1 MASITDRIAT
11 VRVCLRFF
19 IWRRDHVSEATAS
32 AKLPIARQT
41 HRNKGDSFQRHAR
54 DFSTSVEMTRLHR
67 NYKQMRQLAVN
78 VSGMGQLTQL
88 DTDDCYDVTTEQS
101 ASRLP
106 ESVGD
111 RGDLRSPG
119 RA

>member
-1 MASITDRIAT
+1 MYQRRLSRSSYRSLVGRTAT
-11 VRVCLRFF
+11 NAIHC
-19 IWRRDHVSEATAS
+19 
-32 AKLPIARQT
+32 
-41 HRNKGDSFQRHAR
+41 QRHASDLR
-54 DFSTSVEMTRLHR
+54 TSLEMTRLHR
-67 NYKQMRQLAVN
+67 IQTDAAACRERKWN
-78 VSGMGQLTQL
+78 GQLTQL
-88 DTDDCYDVTTEQS
+88 DTDDCYNVTTAQS